1 MTLMLQ
7 CVHCIWCSL
16 FTMSP
21 CRLIEHQLCLKLLD
35 VSGNEG
41 LGNQGC
47 LELLHCCTMMAH
59 LRLNLAACGMCSP
72 LPNEVITNLLE
83 LLAKRRVEI
92 VGNDILIKLIT
103 CQCSLLTKC
112 SSCSII
118 QHMWYMYVCACVFYC
133 GHLIITHTHILS
145 GQCCQ

>member
-1 MTLMLQ
+1 MPNFVSMYYI
-7 CVHCIWCSL
+7 VHL

-21 CRLIEHQLCLKLLD
+21 CRVIEHQLCVKLLD

-72 LPNEVITNLLE
+72 LPNEVITTLLE

-92 VGNDILIKLIT
+92 VGNDIDQT
-103 CQCSLLTKC
+103 D
-112 SSCSII
+112 
-118 QHMWYMYVCACVFYC
+118 HMLMFS
-133 GHLIITHTHILS
+133 GHKM
-145 GQCCQ
+145 Q